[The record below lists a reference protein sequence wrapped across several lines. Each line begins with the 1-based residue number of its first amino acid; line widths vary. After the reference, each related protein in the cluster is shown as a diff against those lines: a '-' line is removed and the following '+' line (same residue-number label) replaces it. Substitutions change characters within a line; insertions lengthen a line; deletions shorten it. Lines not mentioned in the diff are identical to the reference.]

1 MKKKKKGL
9 IITLVVIAVLVV
21 LYIIGTLTGATH
33 KEEEQPSASPESAAP
48 SQEALEPSVQIS
60 APDLVAAYQENEVSA
75 DAEYKDKVVEVTGFV
90 GSVGKDVIDDV
101 YVTVNDGGEYTIISV
116 QCYFEDEAQIA
127 KTAELSEG
135 DEVSIIG
142 TCDGQAGV
150 NVILR
155 DCIIK

>member
-1 MKKKKKGL
+1 M
-9 IITLVVIAVLVV
+9 
-21 LYIIGTLTGATH
+21 
-33 KEEEQPSASPESAAP
+33 
-48 SQEALEPSVQIS
+48 
-60 APDLVAAYQENEVSA
+60 
-75 DAEYKDKVVEVTGFV
+75 VEVTGFV

-101 YVTVNDGGEYTIISV
+101 YVTVNGGGEYTIISV

-155 DCIIK
+155 DCVIK